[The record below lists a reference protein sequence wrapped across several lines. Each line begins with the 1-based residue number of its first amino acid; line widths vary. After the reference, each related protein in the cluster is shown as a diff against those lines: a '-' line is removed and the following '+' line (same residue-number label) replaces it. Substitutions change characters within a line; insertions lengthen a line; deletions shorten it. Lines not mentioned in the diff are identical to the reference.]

1 MSYDILEYPGK
12 ISQPYFHNDVN
23 FRDREARAAKLA
35 REIEGTTSSHL
46 AAELE
51 NGDDDEENAFS
62 AVVRDPNQS
71 KPI

>member
-1 MSYDILEYPGK
+1 M
-12 ISQPYFHNDVN
+12 
-23 FRDREARAAKLA
+23 A

-62 AVVRDPNQS
+62 AVVRDPGQS
-71 KPI
+71 KDHYYSRNMPP

>member
-1 MSYDILEYPGK
+1 M
-12 ISQPYFHNDVN
+12 
-23 FRDREARAAKLA
+23 A

-62 AVVRDPNQS
+62 AVVRDPGQS
-71 KPI
+71 KDHYYSRNMPSTKIMTT

>member
-1 MSYDILEYPGK
+1 MMFD
-12 ISQPYFHNDVN
+12 

-71 KPI
+71 KPSSFVINQVIKLILH

>member
-1 MSYDILEYPGK
+1 M
-12 ISQPYFHNDVN
+12 
-23 FRDREARAAKLA
+23 A

-71 KPI
+71 KPSLFVIN

>member
-1 MSYDILEYPGK
+1 M
-12 ISQPYFHNDVN
+12 
-23 FRDREARAAKLA
+23 A

-71 KPI
+71 KPSSFVTNYAIRFALCEMKLKVQFLLKNSCAL

>member
-1 MSYDILEYPGK
+1 MVFD
-12 ISQPYFHNDVN
+12 

-71 KPI
+71 KPTSFVINQVIKLVSH

>member
-1 MSYDILEYPGK
+1 MMFD
-12 ISQPYFHNDVN
+12 

-71 KPI
+71 KPTSFVINQVIKLVSH

>member
-1 MSYDILEYPGK
+1 MPTMVFD
-12 ISQPYFHNDVN
+12 

-62 AVVRDPNQS
+62 AVVRDPGQS
-71 KPI
+71 KDHYYSRNMPSTIILTT

>member
-1 MSYDILEYPGK
+1 M
-12 ISQPYFHNDVN
+12 
-23 FRDREARAAKLA
+23 A

-62 AVVRDPNQS
+62 AVVRDPGQS
-71 KPI
+71 KDHYYSRNMPSNTDHLKNNFLLTKCKCIYFCR

>member
-1 MSYDILEYPGK
+1 MMFD
-12 ISQPYFHNDVN
+12 

-71 KPI
+71 KPSSFVINRVIKLILH

>member
-1 MSYDILEYPGK
+1 MMFD
-12 ISQPYFHNDVN
+12 

-71 KPI
+71 KPSSFVINRVIKLISH

>member
-1 MSYDILEYPGK
+1 M
-12 ISQPYFHNDVN
+12 
-23 FRDREARAAKLA
+23 A

-62 AVVRDPNQS
+62 AVVRDPGQS
-71 KPI
+71 KDHYYSRNIAPPCQLATPIM

>member
-1 MSYDILEYPGK
+1 MMFD
-12 ISQPYFHNDVN
+12 

-71 KPI
+71 KPSSFVINQVIKLISH

>member
-1 MSYDILEYPGK
+1 M
-12 ISQPYFHNDVN
+12 
-23 FRDREARAAKLA
+23 A

-62 AVVRDPNQS
+62 AVVRDPGQS
-71 KPI
+71 KDHYYSRNMPNHLKNNFLLTKCKCIYFCR

>member
-1 MSYDILEYPGK
+1 MMFD
-12 ISQPYFHNDVN
+12 

-71 KPI
+71 KPISFVIN

>member
-1 MSYDILEYPGK
+1 MVFD
-12 ISQPYFHNDVN
+12 

-71 KPI
+71 KPSSFVINQVIKSISH

>member
-1 MSYDILEYPGK
+1 MMFD
-12 ISQPYFHNDVN
+12 

-71 KPI
+71 KPSFFLL